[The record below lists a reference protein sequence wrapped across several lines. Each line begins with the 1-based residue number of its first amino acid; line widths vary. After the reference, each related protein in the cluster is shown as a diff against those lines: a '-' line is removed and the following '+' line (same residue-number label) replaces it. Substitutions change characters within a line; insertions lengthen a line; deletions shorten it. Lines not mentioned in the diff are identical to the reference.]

1 MSADPR
7 ALHDQKSF
15 YDERY
20 SAGYMDG
27 FEYDVYE
34 RCRLHTIREILPT
47 VGNPSRILDYGCG
60 QGRYLPEVRAIFPN
74 ASLFGCDISG
84 VNLARRKVP
93 YAQFTEMENETAPFP
108 DNSFDLVLSVEV
120 LEHVGDVALAV
131 REIVRVLEP
140 GGVAV
145 ITTPC
150 ANRFSLEWLINWK
163 RGGLQ
168 SSHDGYGRFSTD
180 EPGHLRRLTSD
191 ALADAF
197 WINGAHLV
205 RFYFRSHFF
214 TTALERV
221 PRLSL
226 KTRARISL
234 WDWHLFKHFP
244 NGATMV
250 AVFRKPSD

>member
-1 MSADPR
+1 MPADLR

-34 RCRLHTIREILPT
+34 RCRLHTLREILPT
-47 VGNPSRILDYGCG
+47 VGSRSRVLDYGCG
-60 QGRYLPEVRAIFPN
+60 QGRYLPEVRKIFPK
-74 ASLFGCDISG
+74 AELFGCDISG
-84 VNLARRKVP
+84 LNLARQKVP
-93 YAQFTEMENETAPFP
+93 FAQFAEMDNETAPYP
-108 DNSFDLVLSVEV
+108 DNSFDLVISIEV
-120 LEHVGDVALAV
+120 IEHVGDLALAV
-131 REIVRVLEP
+131 QEIVRVLEP

-150 ANRFSLEWLINWK
+150 ANRFSLEWFINWR

-168 SSHDGYGRFSTD
+168 PSHDGYGRFSTD

-191 ALADAF
+191 ALAEAF
-197 WINGAHLV
+197 RVNGADLQ
-205 RFYFRSHFF
+205 RCYFRAHFF
-214 TTALERV
+214 TTLLDRI
-221 PRLSL
+221 PRLSMDA
-226 KTRARISL
+226 RAKISL
-234 WDWHLFKHFP
+234 WDWHLFKHFR

-250 AVFRKPSD
+250 AVIKKM